1 LIRFKFR
8 KNLYFNWGVRMEDT
22 ISKLSKD
29 VVCKEEEGEDGL
41 YLVCRDK
48 DGNVVLRKKIM
59 VLGGEEKSGEG
70 W

>member
-1 LIRFKFR
+1 
-8 KNLYFNWGVRMEDT
+8 MEDT